1 MLYRRVK
8 CRENVITKYMYVC
21 EVKSAENFSFKHLH
35 VYFMLMK
42 KLLNL
47 VARAMFL
54 GDNILASSNYSTFTT
69 PPFLELVLTPP
80 FLATHPATSSHY
92 LGELAAVA

>member
-8 CRENVITKYMYVC
+8 CRENVITKYMYAC
-21 EVKSAENFSFKHLH
+21 EVKSTENFSFKHLH
-35 VYFMLMK
+35 VYFIMK

-54 GDNILASSNYSTFTT
+54 WDNILASSNYSTFTT

-80 FLATHPATSSHY
+80 FLATHSATSSHY